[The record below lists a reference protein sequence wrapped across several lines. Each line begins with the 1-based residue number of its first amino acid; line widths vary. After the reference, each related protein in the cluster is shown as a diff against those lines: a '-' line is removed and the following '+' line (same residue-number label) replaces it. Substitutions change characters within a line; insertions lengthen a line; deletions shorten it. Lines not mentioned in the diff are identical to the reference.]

1 MPEILS
7 IGELLDLGNSAAT
20 AGLIPYSALE
30 FNGSG
35 DISGISGSAIAGG
48 VDTTIV
54 SAIAS
59 SYVESGISS
68 KVDQSA
74 FDDCCSSVQSALSG
88 KLDSSA
94 SGQFQPSG
102 DYVYESSY
110 SSFSGD
116 VVNNISSMSSIVSG
130 LTGDYLEK
138 SASSM
143 FAPSGDYALSSDVSS
158 TVDVVANNS
167 ASWGQGADY
176 SGISPVIVD
185 NAERTI
191 GVSSMPLD
199 VDETMTSYVSGG
211 VTYFGVNESALDIS
225 SKLDASASSLFQPSG
240 SYVYESAYSSFSG
253 DVVNNISSMSSVVS
267 GLTGEYLEKSAS
279 SMFQESGDYYSA
291 TNPSGFI
298 TGVDLSNYQTIE
310 DMSAYQVSG
319 DYAYNSSL
327 SSYALSSSLSSYA
340 LSSDVSGVIDTVSNN
355 SGSWGGGGTPGDYVE
370 KSATAVNIGS
380 ANKDSGYAFVQGVQ
394 NSASYNSIA
403 QGWSSKASSMSLAQ
417 GETNSAVLTSLSQG
431 RSNKASEGSLAQGMF
446 NSAIVVSFA
455 QGEYNSAVGGS
466 FAQGTRNSALYGC
479 FAQGTKNWVS
489 GDSVAIGENNS
500 AYYSSLAI
508 GTVVEASSCSYA
520 FGSYMSAKNT
530 AYVLGI
536 NNLHGDGD
544 TSTGDSAAFVIGDGT
559 DNNTGRHDLMLVT
572 KDGEITTYSS
582 TADTVGYKL
591 VSTLKALSA
600 WATANGWTGA

>member
-7 IGELLDLGNSAAT
+7 IGELLDLGNSAST

-30 FNGSG
+30 YNGSG

-59 SYVESGISS
+59 SYVESGISD

-74 FDDCCSSVQSALSG
+74 FDNCCSAMSSIVSS
-88 KLDSSA
+88 KLDASA
-94 SGQFQPSG
+94 SSMFQPSG
-102 DYVYESSY
+102 DYMEKSASSMFQPSGNYYSASNPSGFLTSADLSSKLDASASSQFAPSGDYVFESSY

-116 VVNNISSMSSIVSG
+116 VINNISSMSSIVSG

-167 ASWGQGADY
+167 ASWGQGSDY

-191 GVSSMPLD
+191 GVSSIPLD

-240 SYVYESAYSSFSG
+240 E
-253 DVVNNISSMSSVVS
+253 
-267 GLTGEYLEKSAS
+267 
-279 SMFQESGDYYSA
+279 YYSA
-291 TNPSGFI
+291 SNPSGFI
-298 TGVDLSNYQTIE
+298 TGMDLSPYQTIA
-310 DMSAYQVSG
+310 DM
-319 DYAYNSSL
+319 
-327 SSYALSSSLSSYA
+327 SSYALSA
-340 LSSDVSGVIDTVSNN
+340 DVSGVVSAVTNN
-355 SGSWGGGGTPGDYVE
+355 SGSWGYGGYVE
-370 KSATAVNIGS
+370 TSATEVELGSGNTALRTSFAHGVN
-380 ANKDSGYAFVQGVQ
+380 
-394 NSASYNSIA
+394 NSADY
-403 QGWSSKASSMSLAQ
+403 L
-417 GETNSAVLTSLSQG
+417 
-431 RSNKASEGSLAQGMF
+431 
-446 NSAIVVSFA
+446 SFA
-455 QGEYNSAVGGS
+455 QGSGNSASGESFVQGYRNWAWNASFAQGFRNSARTYAVAFGSFNSADGGS
-466 FAQGTRNSALYGC
+466 FAQGIDCTAYVGSVAMGSGLSANKYTTVFGKYNNSGE
-479 FAQGTKNWVS
+479 GS
-489 GDSVAIGENNS
+489 GDSGVAF
-500 AYYSSLAI
+500 A
-508 GTVVEASSCSYA
+508 
-520 FGSYMSAKNT
+520 
-530 AYVLGI
+530 
-536 NNLHGDGD
+536 
-544 TSTGDSAAFVIGDGT
+544 IGDGT
-559 DNNTGRHDLMLVT
+559 ASSARHDLMLVT

-582 TADTVGYKL
+582 TADTVGYRL